1 MPRIKYVNKR
11 FNSATKVGI
20 SLANSIIAEYQQQG
34 FDLTLR
40 QLYYQFVARDAFS
53 DDRKWTWTGRR
64 WIRDENGTKNAEPN
78 YKWLGSIV
86 NDARLAGLIDWKTIQ
101 DRTRNLRAR
110 PHWKS
115 PHEIVEACADQYSID
130 RWLDQPYRPE
140 VWIEKDAL
148 VGVIED
154 VCTKLDVPYFSCRG
168 YTSQSEMWR
177 AAQRLRGY
185 IRGDQTPVIFHFG
198 DHDPSGKDMSRD
210 IQDRLELFLRVD
222 LDIEPGESIFEFH
235 RLALTMD
242 QIDEFQPPPNPA
254 KITDSRARAYIA
266 EFGNES
272 WELDALEP
280 KVIVGLIEAAIGGV
294 IKRNTYNAAVEVE
307 KKGCAALALVAD
319 NWNDVMETLENQ
331 A

>member
-1 MPRIKYVNKR
+1 
-11 FNSATKVGI
+11 
-20 SLANSIIAEYQQQG
+20 
-34 FDLTLR
+34 
-40 QLYYQFVARDAFS
+40 
-53 DDRKWTWTGRR
+53 
-64 WIRDENGTKNAEPN
+64 
-78 YKWLGSIV
+78 
-86 NDARLAGLIDWKTIQ
+86 
-101 DRTRNLRAR
+101 
-110 PHWKS
+110 
-115 PHEIVEACADQYSID
+115 
-130 RWLDQPYRPE
+130 
-140 VWIEKDAL
+140 
-148 VGVIED
+148 
-154 VCTKLDVPYFSCRG
+154 VPYFSCRG